1 MTLEPK
7 VSGVVISAQ
16 LEDFRARFG
25 EAVMREVLAA
35 LASDIRDEF
44 TLVTAMSSIR
54 CTSIERFYDAAS
66 LILKTPAAELH
77 TETAVRVTGRTVT
90 SVWRVLLRIATDDIL
105 VARSPALFRKA
116 YMQGRLEVVRSGKG
130 FAEIR
135 VVDWPEMSE
144 FAVRGLRVGVEST
157 LRAAGRKDPKGS
169 ARKTADGASF
179 RFDWVV

>member
-1 MTLEPK
+1 VALEAK

-16 LEDFRARFG
+16 LQDFQARFG
-25 EAVMREVLAA
+25 EAVMDQVRAA
-35 LASDIRDEF
+35 LPADIRDEF
-44 TLVTAMSSIR
+44 ALVTAMSSIR
-54 CTSIERFYDAAS
+54 CTSIEKFYEVAS
-66 LILKTPAAELH
+66 KVLNIPAADLH

-105 VARSPALFRKA
+105 VARSPSLFKKA
-116 YMQGRLEVVRSGKG
+116 YPQGRLEVMRSGKG
-130 FAEIR
+130 FAEVR